1 MRSLQMLWVTRHKS
15 HDLIRRGT
23 FAIGHAG
30 VYCPYRIPVFYLFLM
45 DTQGHRKE
53 IANPKQGGIRVQE
66 DSFVLEKSIFANI
79 FEKDIRRIYIYKK
92 AERLAKAIH
101 LVSPAFRNS
110 PALRDRMDTIAVA
123 LVDAAILP
131 PGSARDQMSRELL
144 ALSSV
149 LSIARTGLLL
159 SPMNA
164 DFIAKEAHQLLQ
176 EVAAYEEPRLFLDD
190 SPSLAALAKEAS
202 RESSREPMPQGVSQA
217 EVPRSTRT
225 HSPTASKPKFKGQTQ
240 GHFKDK
246 NSTRRDAIKGILAS
260 KGPSY
265 IKDISLMIRDVS
277 EKTIQRDLQSLID
290 GGEVVKTGERRWTV
304 YSVA

>member
-1 MRSLQMLWVTRHKS
+1 
-15 HDLIRRGT
+15 
-23 FAIGHAG
+23 
-30 VYCPYRIPVFYLFLM
+30 M

-53 IANPKQGGIRVQE
+53 IVNPKQGGIRVQE
-66 DSFVLEKSIFANI
+66 DSFVLEKSIFVNI

-110 PALRDRMDTIAVA
+110 PALRDRMDTIAVG

-164 DFIAKEAHQLLQ
+164 DLIAKEAHQLLQ

-202 RESSREPMPQGVSQA
+202 RESSREPVSQA
-217 EVPRSTRT
+217 VSQADVSRPTRSV
-225 HSPTASKPKFKGQTQ
+225 SPAASKPIVKGQTQ

-246 NSTRRDAIKGILAS
+246 NSTRRVAIKGILAS

-265 IKDISLMIRDVS
+265 IKDISLMIRNVS

-290 GGEVVKTGERRWTV
+290 SGEVVKTGERRWTV
-304 YSVA
+304 YSVV